1 MPVYIVIEARVK
13 DEGKYDEYVA
23 AFSDV
28 IASYGGRYLV
38 RGARVTPI
46 DEGMRPDRR
55 QPERMSIIEF
65 PSEVQRRRFFAS
77 PEYKKILPLRLA
89 AADTRAF
96 LLEGYKPEKL

>member
-23 AFSDV
+23 AFSDI
-28 IASYGGRYLV
+28 IATYGGRYLV
-38 RGARVTPI
+38 CGARVTPI

-65 PSEVQRRRFFAS
+65 PSELQRRRFFVS

-89 AADTRAF
+89 ATDTRAY